1 MPTRLAWLPDQVH
14 AGLLR
19 GAVGLARVARDA
31 GADDVLPRGR
41 AVVLTRHNVV
51 EIQVAR
57 VEFLPAILAGVLVAL
72 KNIVAG
78 ELDLLARY
86 AVVHHQKDHPRE
98 PQRDAHA
105 VDAFRARLALGKVG
119 PLVETEGVE
128 VALLAVDDLRVALE
142 QHG

>member
-1 MPTRLAWLPDQVH
+1 MPTRLAWLPNQVH

-19 GAVGLARVARDA
+19 RAVGLARVARDA
-31 GADDVLPRGR
+31 GADDVLPCGR
-41 AVVLTRHNVV
+41 AVVLPRYHVV

-72 KNIVAG
+72 KNIVPG
-78 ELDLLARY
+78 ELNLLARHT
-86 AVVHHQKDHPRE
+86 VVYRQKNHPRE

-105 VDAFRARLALGKVG
+105 VDAFRAGLALGKVG
-119 PLVETEGVE
+119 PLVEAEGVE
-128 VALLAVDDLRVALE
+128 VAFLTVDDLRVALE